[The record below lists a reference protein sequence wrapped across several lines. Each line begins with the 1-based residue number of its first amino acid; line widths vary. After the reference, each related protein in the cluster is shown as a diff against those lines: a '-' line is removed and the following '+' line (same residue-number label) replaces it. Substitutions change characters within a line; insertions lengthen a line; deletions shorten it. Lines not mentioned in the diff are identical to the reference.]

1 LELLPVIGQSEPKTI
16 SQQKVG
22 EKRATLLTVTPPAI
36 KFGKIKEEVQLQAPR
51 LKNFSKS

>member
-1 LELLPVIGQSEPKTI
+1 VIGQSEPKTI